1 MVRQGSPQVEGACV
15 FCDKKN
21 FGERLIAETPSL
33 YYVATLGQ
41 ITGGYTLVIPKRHVS
56 CLGAMTEEEVA
67 EVKHAVE
74 VAGDAIDME
83 YGMEPVVF
91 EHGIVGQTVQHA
103 HLHLV
108 PANVRIEDRIHADFP
123 GAKIDF
129 ISSLEVLR
137 RCYAAEG
144 KKYLLWSMPG
154 IPKCYFPDGLF
165 QATWD
170 PPAPPQYLRI
180 VAAELTGKPE
190 RANWRN
196 MDPEL
201 DKKLWSE
208 TVTRLAPHLRQ
219 YARYRH

>member
-1 MVRQGSPQVEGACV
+1 MVRDCSPQVEGACV

-41 ITGGYTLVIPKRHVS
+41 ITDGGYTLVIPKRHVS
-56 CLGAMTEEEVA
+56 CLGAMEEGEIP
-67 EVKHAVE
+67 EIKLAVGT
-74 VAGDAIDME
+74 ASDAIDIE
-83 YGMEPVVF
+83 YGLEPVVF
-91 EHGIVGQTVQHA
+91 EHGIVGQTVPHA
-103 HLHLV
+103 HLHLM
-108 PANVRIEDRIHADFP
+108 PAEIRLDERVTKDFP
-123 GAKIDF
+123 QAELTVMSSFGL
-129 ISSLEVLR
+129 ISRLYRGTE
-137 RCYAAEG
+137 
-144 KKYLLWSMPG
+144 KKYLLWNMPG
-154 IPKCYFPDGLF
+154 VPKCHFPDGLF

-208 TVTRLAPHLRQ
+208 TVTRLAPYLR
-219 YARYRH
+219 

>member
-1 MVRQGSPQVEGACV
+1 MVRDSSPQVEGPCV

-41 ITGGYTLVIPKRHVS
+41 ITGGYTLVIPKQHVS

-67 EVKHAVE
+67 EVKRAVE
-74 VAGDAIDME
+74 TASDAIDME
-83 YGMEPVVF
+83 YGLEPIVF
-91 EHGIVGQTVQHA
+91 EHGIVGQTIQHA

-108 PANVRIEDRIHADFP
+108 PANVHIENKIHADFP
-123 GAKIDF
+123 EAKID
-129 ISSLEVLR
+129 ILASLEVLR

-144 KKYLLWSMPG
+144 KKYLFWSMPG
-154 IPKCYFPDGLF
+154 IPKCFFPDGLF

-170 PPAPPQYLRI
+170 PPAPKQYLRI

-190 RANWRN
+190 RANWQN

-208 TVTRLAPHLRQ
+208 TVARLAPYLR
-219 YARYRH
+219 